1 MKEKFNNLLDNIFIF
16 LLKRY
21 ARKRLDQWDRWEIN
35 TEHGPVYVEITR
47 KSDGYNYEK
56 LK

>member
-47 KSDGYNYEK
+47 KSVGYNYEK